1 MVALCICFGVAAL
14 VFVQRFVEA
23 ALERELA
30 NTLSRGAL
38 VLERFTEMRYSVLRN
53 QARALAQAPHLRAV
67 VDIPEVDDATVLY
80 TVEQLF
86 AALDSELML
95 VLDRD
100 GDLLADVSEAGR
112 FGDDL
117 RALPG
122 VGAGLVGEEFVGVWS
137 YHEQL
142 YHVALT
148 PITLGAQIL
157 GLRVLGHLIDVEAA
171 DEIRQYTGQDALIL
185 YHDNPVVYSGES
197 VVQEL
202 GMNFTEHLSGGSADL
217 FETSISGRACLATAL
232 PLAIDEG
239 YVVLFSPLEEI
250 EADISRMN
258 LWILAAGAIA
268 LALAVLASLRISS
281 SVSGR
286 FQELAHSMVRV
297 SQDDYGVRI
306 ADVGEDEVT
315 ILVRGFNEMLDEI
328 QNRDTALNRVLQER
342 GVAAEGDPPPRQEQ
356 PADHLQPPEPPG
368 QQALGQRGRRRLRG
382 EPRPHRFHGPGP

>member
-1 MVALCICFGVAAL
+1 M
-14 VFVQRFVEA
+14 
-23 ALERELA
+23 
-30 NTLSRGAL
+30 
-38 VLERFTEMRYSVLRN
+38 
-53 QARALAQAPHLRAV
+53 
-67 VDIPEVDDATVLY
+67 D
-80 TVEQLF
+80 
-86 AALDSELML
+86 
-95 VLDRD
+95 
-100 GDLLADVSEAGR
+100 
-112 FGDDL
+112 
-117 RALPG
+117 
-122 VGAGLVGEEFVGVWS
+122 
-137 YHEQL
+137 
-142 YHVALT
+142 
-148 PITLGAQIL
+148 
-157 GLRVLGHLIDVEAA
+157 
-171 DEIRQYTGQDALIL
+171 
-185 YHDNPVVYSGES
+185 
-197 VVQEL
+197 
-202 GMNFTEHLSGGSADL
+202 FTEHLSGGSADL

-250 EADISRMN
+250 EADIARMN